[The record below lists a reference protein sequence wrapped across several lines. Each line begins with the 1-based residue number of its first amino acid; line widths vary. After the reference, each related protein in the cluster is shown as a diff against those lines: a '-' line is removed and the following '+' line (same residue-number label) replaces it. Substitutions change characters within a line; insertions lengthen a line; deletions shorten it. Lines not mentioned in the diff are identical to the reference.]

1 MREAVARLSA
11 TPLLCMKAKL
21 VSIRPTSTN
30 SMPID
35 RCMPD
40 QCTTTLPSLV
50 VASLVKNCKLLY
62 CSSAIVQVIPS
73 SLIKTTSLCSG
84 SIPSVMF
91 LICPSHHR
99 CEPPRTC
106 CRGGPSALTSR
117 PRTSWCLIPSSSPG
131 WKRRCP
137 SCLVEKP
144 QINKHS
150 AVQPWV
156 GIANIPKGVATPGK
170 CVVVPPWAAYLSAT
184 FLTPGVS
191 KTFL

>member
-73 SLIKTTSLCSG
+73 SLIKD
-84 SIPSVMF
+84 I
-91 LICPSHHR
+91 
-99 CEPPRTC
+99 
-106 CRGGPSALTSR
+106 ALFR
-117 PRTSWCLIPSSSPG
+117 FHFKPHAPYLPFASP
-131 WKRRCP
+131 
-137 SCLVEKP
+137 V
-144 QINKHS
+144 
-150 AVQPWV
+150 
-156 GIANIPKGVATPGK
+156 
-170 CVVVPPWAAYLSAT
+170 
-184 FLTPGVS
+184 
-191 KTFL
+191 